1 MAIKKPRQTTHY
13 YALLH
18 DDPAMNDKAG
28 AAITKALQK
37 CADEIEK
44 ISKRYPGT
52 GIGDTAT
59 DEKIADVFYGMIH

>member
-1 MAIKKPRQTTHY
+1 MPKKEPTIHY

-18 DDPAMNDKAG
+18 DDPAINDKAA

-59 DEKIADVFYGMIH
+59 DEEIADVFYGMIH